1 MKKSTKNNNDN
12 FLKKKSFDVT
22 KHHKEYLGTDIPKDY
37 FAKSKLAI
45 LHKVQEKKSDENFL
59 RKDAT
64 NRTEHHKEYLG
75 TTIPEGYFKQSKRS
89 ILNKVKEEQQKEVP
103 KQAKV
108 FWLQPRFRYAV
119 AASLLFLLSLTI
131 WLQNANNDQLEDNNI
146 ELLSFNDDVLVNS
159 LFIEDDELETY
170 TNTTLMNEV
179 VIKAELSEQRMD
191 DLILDSMI
199 LDDSLSEDKFI
210 ETIIL

>member
-1 MKKSTKNNNDN
+1 MKKSTQNSDDN
-12 FLKKKSFDVT
+12 FLKKKSSDVT
-22 KHHKEYLGTDIPKDY
+22 KHHKEYLGTNIPKDY

-45 LHKVQEKKSDENFL
+45 LNKVQEQKSQENFL
-59 RKDAT
+59 KTDAT
-64 NRTEHHKEYLG
+64 NRTQHHKEYLG
-75 TTIPEGYFKQSKRS
+75 TTIPEEYFKKSKRS
-89 ILNKVKEEQQKEVP
+89 IFDKVKEEQLKEVP

-108 FWLQPRFRYAV
+108 FWLQPRFRYTV

-131 WLQNANNDQLEDNNI
+131 WLQNTNKDSLVENNI

-159 LFIEDDELETY
+159 LFIEEEELETY
-170 TNTTLMNEV
+170 TNSTLMNEV